1 MDQGAS
7 SLGSVI
13 LSVLLFPKFFQ
24 QQMMDFAWGAGDPLG
39 LLLAKR
45 VFLLL
50 PVAATLVCLW
60 ISIPSLLTVVVR
72 QKRVEFLKSFC
83 VTWWDFLK
91 SVFAYW
97 GGFFKFLMVLVSSLY
112 GLARVMVLGLWF
124 LVQDILLVPFRLVRS
139 AAKSVSTPGVPWIA
153 VVLTFAWCLVEAVI
167 FTYVM
172 TPLVMDTLA
181 NLTGGEL
188 SEFAIRIPLFLFMF
202 FLIMGSYA
210 VLAAWAKA
218 IDSRD
223 VPTIVK
229 ISLVECVAAFVEVLF
244 LYRELVDSLVPWFAQ
259 HTSKDFDLGM
269 GGTLFIG
276 FIAWLGVRGMTW
288 FLFASHGV
296 PILTA
301 IIQGTGLKKP
311 EGAEKERVDDAFAY
325 TTAFYYHFKA
335 DMDWVREKGDELLG
349 SFLLPP
355 MQVVS
360 ATVNFFIL
368 LIASRHLF
376 DLPFKSFKDIMRS
389 RELLQ
394 AKPAI
399 AARKPRNKPKG
410 PQLAVVPEPTQPEVR
425 HEIQ

>member
-13 LSVLLFPKFFQ
+13 LSVLLFPTFFQ
-24 QQMMDFAWGAGDPLG
+24 QQVLQFAWGTGDPLG
-39 LLLAKR
+39 LMIAKR

-50 PVAATLVCLW
+50 PVAASLVCLW
-60 ISIPSLLTVVVR
+60 LTVPSLLTVVVR
-72 QKRVEFLKSFC
+72 QKRVEFLKAFC

-97 GGFFKFLMVLVSSLY
+97 GGFFKFLMVLGSAVY
-112 GLARVMVLGLWF
+112 GLARIIVLSVWF
-124 LVQDILLVPFRLVRS
+124 ILQDILLVPFRLVRTV
-139 AAKSVSTPGVPWIA
+139 AKSVSTPGVPWIA
-153 VVLTFAWCLVEAVI
+153 VTLTFFWCLVEAVV

-172 TPLVMDTLA
+172 TPLVLDTLA

-188 SEFAIRIPLFLFMF
+188 SENIIRIPLFLFMM

-210 VLAAWAKA
+210 VLSAWTKA

-223 VPTIVK
+223 VATIIK

-269 GGTLFIG
+269 GGTLLIG
-276 FIAWLGVRGMTW
+276 FLAWLGVRGMTW

-311 EGAEKERVDDAFAY
+311 EGGEAVKAEDAFTY
-325 TTAFYYHFKA
+325 TSAFYYSFKS
-335 DMDWVREKGDELLG
+335 DMDWVREKGDEVLG
-349 SFLLPP
+349 AFLLPP
-355 MQVVS
+355 LQVVS
-360 ATVNFFIL
+360 AVVNFFIL
-368 LIASRHLF
+368 LIMSRHLF
-376 DLPFKSFKDIMRS
+376 DLPFKSFRDIMRS

-394 AKPAI
+394 AKPEI
-399 AARKPRNKPKG
+399 ARKKAPKGKG
-410 PQLAVVPEPTQPEVR
+410 PQLSVVPETPHQEARP
-425 HEIQ
+425 

>member
-1 MDQGAS
+1 M
-7 SLGSVI
+7 I
-13 LSVLLFPKFFQ
+13 
-24 QQMMDFAWGAGDPLG
+24 
-39 LLLAKR
+39 AKR

-50 PVAATLVCLW
+50 PVAASLVCLW
-60 ISIPSLLTVVVR
+60 LTVPSLLTVVVR
-72 QKRVEFLKSFC
+72 QKRVEFLKAFC

-97 GGFFKFLMVLVSSLY
+97 GGFFKFLLVLSSAIY
-112 GLARVMVLGLWF
+112 GLARIMVLGVWF
-124 LVQDILLVPFRLVRS
+124 ILQDILLVPFRLVRTV
-139 AAKSVSTPGVPWIA
+139 AKSVSTPGVPWIA
-153 VVLTFAWCLVEAVI
+153 VTLTFFWCLVEAVV

-172 TPLVMDTLA
+172 TPLVLDTLA

-188 SEFAIRIPLFLFMF
+188 SETMIRIPLFLFMM

-210 VLAAWAKA
+210 VLSAWTKA

-223 VPTIVK
+223 VATIIK

-259 HTSKDFDLGM
+259 HASKDFDLGM
-269 GGTLFIG
+269 SGTLAIG
-276 FIAWLGVRGMTW
+276 FLAWLGVRGMTW

-311 EGAEKERVDDAFAY
+311 EGGEAVKGENAFTY
-325 TTAFYYHFKA
+325 TAAFYYSFKS

-349 SFLLPP
+349 AFLLPP
-355 MQVVS
+355 LQVVS
-360 ATVNFFIL
+360 AVVNFFIL
-368 LIASRHLF
+368 LIMSRHLF
-376 DLPFKSFKDIMRS
+376 DLPFKSFRDIMRS

-394 AKPAI
+394 AKPEI
-399 AARKPRNKPKG
+399 ARKKPSKG
-410 PQLAVVPEPTQPEVR
+410 KGAQLSVVPETPHQEARP
-425 HEIQ
+425 

>member
-1 MDQGAS
+1 
-7 SLGSVI
+7 
-13 LSVLLFPKFFQ
+13 
-24 QQMMDFAWGAGDPLG
+24 
-39 LLLAKR
+39 
-45 VFLLL
+45 
-50 PVAATLVCLW
+50 
-60 ISIPSLLTVVVR
+60 
-72 QKRVEFLKSFC
+72 
-83 VTWWDFLK
+83 
-91 SVFAYW
+91 
-97 GGFFKFLMVLVSSLY
+97 
-112 GLARVMVLGLWF
+112 
-124 LVQDILLVPFRLVRS
+124 
-139 AAKSVSTPGVPWIA
+139 
-153 VVLTFAWCLVEAVI
+153 
-167 FTYVM
+167 
-172 TPLVMDTLA
+172 
-181 NLTGGEL
+181 
-188 SEFAIRIPLFLFMF
+188 
-202 FLIMGSYA
+202 
-210 VLAAWAKA
+210 
-218 IDSRD
+218 
-223 VPTIVK
+223 
-229 ISLVECVAAFVEVLF
+229 
-244 LYRELVDSLVPWFAQ
+244 
-259 HTSKDFDLGM
+259 
-269 GGTLFIG
+269 
-276 FIAWLGVRGMTW
+276 MTW

>member
-13 LSVLLFPKFFQ
+13 LSVLLFPTFFQ
-24 QQMMDFAWGAGDPLG
+24 QQVLQFAWGAQDPLG
-39 LLLAKR
+39 LMVAKR

-50 PVAATLVCLW
+50 PAAATMVCLW
-60 ISIPSLLTVVVR
+60 LTVPSLLTVVVR
-72 QKRVEFLKSFC
+72 QKRVEFLKAFC
-83 VTWWDFLK
+83 VTWWDYLK

-97 GGFFKFLMVLVSSLY
+97 GGFFKFLIVLVSSLY
-112 GLARVMVLGLWF
+112 GLARVMVLGVWF
-124 LVQDILLVPFRLVRS
+124 IVQDILMIPFRLVRTV
-139 AAKSVSTPGVPWIA
+139 AKGVSTPGVPWIA
-153 VVLTFAWCLVEAVI
+153 VVMTFAWCLVEAVI

-172 TPLVMDTLA
+172 TPLVLDTLA
-181 NLTGGEL
+181 NMTGGEL
-188 SEFAIRIPLFLFMF
+188 SETAIRIPLFLFMF

-210 VLAAWAKA
+210 VLAAWSKA
-218 IDSRD
+218 LESRD
-223 VPTIVK
+223 IPTIVK

-276 FIAWLGVRGMTW
+276 FLAWLGVRGMTW
-288 FLFASHGV
+288 FLFGSHGV

-311 EGAEKERVDDAFAY
+311 EGGVSAKMDDAFAY
-325 TTAFYYHFKA
+325 TTAFYYSVKS
-335 DMDWVREKGDELLG
+335 DMDYLREKGDELLG
-349 SFLLPP
+349 AFLLPP

-368 LIASRHLF
+368 LIMSRHLF
-376 DLPFKSFKDIMRS
+376 DLPFKSFRDIMRS

-394 AKPAI
+394 AKPEI
-399 AARKPRNKPKG
+399 ARKRSGKAKAAP
-410 PQLAVVPEPTQPEVR
+410 LSVVPDSTHQEARP
-425 HEIQ
+425 